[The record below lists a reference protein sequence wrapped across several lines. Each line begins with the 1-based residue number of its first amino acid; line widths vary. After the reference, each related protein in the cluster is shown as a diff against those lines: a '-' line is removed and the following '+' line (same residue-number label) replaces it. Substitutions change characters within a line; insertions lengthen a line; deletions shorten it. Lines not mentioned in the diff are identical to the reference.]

1 MATFAHH
8 KLVRISPCQ
17 TSHLYISPNNLPKQ
31 AHLNYPPCTR
41 AFDEFVQKGR
51 QTTLG
56 DRFPA
61 FRETMATER

>member
-17 TSHLYISPNNLPKQ
+17 TSHLYISPNNLSKKT
-31 AHLNYPPCTR
+31 HLNYPPCTR

-51 QTTLG
+51 QTMLG
-56 DRFPA
+56 DGLSA
-61 FRETMATER
+61 IRETLATEP